1 MSSPS
6 DMLSAMTE
14 RSFDRLD
21 RDLAEMGCSALL
33 VVASSSRDPDLAPF
47 VGRSHLGN
55 SFLVAPRGAGPFL
68 GFWTPMERDEAAA
81 TGLAL
86 LEPVELEV
94 GRRQEEGLAA
104 PDFLAAIVARG
115 LELAGVAPGRL
126 ALAGHGAAGVLWGAG
141 SRLAARGFTLVPG
154 NDIALVFRKTKSP
167 AELAAAR
174 AAAAGTGEALRAV
187 ARLLAAATARGE
199 AGSADGAELW
209 LEGERLKVGRL
220 RSEVARALAAHRL
233 EQPEGNILAPGRD
246 AAVPHSTGDDG
257 RVLHTG
263 EALVADLFPK
273 GALFADCTRTF
284 CVGRPSEALARAHG
298 TVLETLAAAHRESAA
313 GVRGFALQE
322 SACVHLGE
330 AGYPTPLS
338 HPGTDVGYVHG
349 LGHGVGHEL
358 HEYPSF
364 RKQAGREGVL
374 AKGDL
379 FTLEP
384 GLYDPAAGW
393 GVRLED
399 LVALG
404 DHGLE
409 SLTPLPYDLDPRA
422 W

>member
-1 MSSPS
+1 
-6 DMLSAMTE
+6 MTARPLE
-14 RSFDRLD
+14 PLD

-33 VVASSSRDPDLAPF
+33 VVAASSRDPDLAPF
-47 VGRSHLGN
+47 VGPVHLGS

-68 GFWTPMERDEAAA
+68 GFLTPMEREEAAA

-86 LEPVELEV
+86 LEPAALEV
-94 GRRQEEGLAA
+94 GKRLEEGLAA
-104 PDFLAAIVARG
+104 PDLLGAVVGRG

-141 SRLAARGFTLVPG
+141 GRLAARGYQLVPG
-154 NDIALVFRKTKSP
+154 NELTLVFRKAKSP

-187 ARLLAAATARGE
+187 ARLLAAATVRAE
-199 AGSADGAELW
+199 PEPELW
-209 LEGERLKVGRL
+209 ADGERLKVGRL
-220 RSEVARALAAHRL
+220 RAEVARALAAHGL

-257 RVLHTG
+257 RVLRPG
-263 EALVADLFPK
+263 EALVADLFPR

-284 CVGRPSEALARAHG
+284 CVGRPPEALQRAHG
-298 TVLETLAAAHRESAA
+298 TVLETLAAAHREAAA

-322 SACVHLGE
+322 SACARLE
-330 AGYPTPLS
+330 AAGYPTSLS

-364 RKQAGREGVL
+364 RKHAGREGVL
-374 AKGDL
+374 GKGDL

-384 GLYDPAAGW
+384 GLYDPEAGW

-409 SLTPLPYDLDPRA
+409 NLTPLPYDLDPRA

>member
-1 MSSPS
+1 
-6 DMLSAMTE
+6 MTARPLE
-14 RSFDRLD
+14 ALD

-33 VVASSSRDPDLAPF
+33 VLAGSSRDPDLAPF
-47 VGRSHLGN
+47 VGPVHLGS
-55 SFLVAPRGAGPFL
+55 SFLVAPRGTGPFL
-68 GFWTPMERDEAAA
+68 GFLTPMEREEAAA

-86 LEPVELEV
+86 LEPAVLEV
-94 GRRQEEGLAA
+94 AKRFEEGLAA
-104 PDFLAAIVARG
+104 PDLLGAVVGRG
-115 LELAGVAPGRL
+115 LELAGVRPGRL
-126 ALAGHGAAGVLWGAG
+126 ALAGHGSAGVLWGAG
-141 SRLAARGFTLVPG
+141 GHLAARGYQLVPG
-154 NDIALVFRKTKSP
+154 NELTLVFRKAKSP

-187 ARLLAAATARGE
+187 ARLLAAVTVHTDPR
-199 AGSADGAELW
+199 SDTGAELW

-220 RSEVARALAAHRL
+220 RAEVARALAAHGL

-246 AAVPHSTGDDG
+246 AGIPHSTGDDD
-257 RVLHTG
+257 RVLRPG
-263 EALVADLFPK
+263 EALVADLFPR

-284 CVGRPSEALARAHG
+284 CVGRPPEALERAHG
-298 TVLETLAAAHRESAA
+298 TVLETLAAAHREAAA

-322 SACVHLGE
+322 SACARLGA
-330 AGYPTPLS
+330 AGYPTPIS
-338 HPGTDVGYVHG
+338 HPGTEVGYVHG

-364 RKQAGREGVL
+364 RKHAGKEGVL
-374 AKGDL
+374 AQGDL

-384 GLYDPAAGW
+384 GLYDPEAGW

-404 DHGLE
+404 EHGLE
-409 SLTPLPYDLDPRA
+409 NLTPLPYDLDPRA